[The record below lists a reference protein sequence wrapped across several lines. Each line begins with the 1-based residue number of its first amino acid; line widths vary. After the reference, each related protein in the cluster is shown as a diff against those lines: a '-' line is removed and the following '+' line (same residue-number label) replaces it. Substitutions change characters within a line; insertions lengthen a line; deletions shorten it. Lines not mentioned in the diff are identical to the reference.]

1 MESNLPLLLVLVHSS
16 LCVTFMCYKTNTKD
30 VNKIIR
36 LYNVPL
42 LTPAVLVFV
51 LTFILNNN

>member
-1 MESNLPLLLVLVHSS
+1 MEINVPLLLVLLHIS

-36 LYNVPL
+36 LYNDSL
-42 LTPAVLVFV
+42 LTSAALVFA